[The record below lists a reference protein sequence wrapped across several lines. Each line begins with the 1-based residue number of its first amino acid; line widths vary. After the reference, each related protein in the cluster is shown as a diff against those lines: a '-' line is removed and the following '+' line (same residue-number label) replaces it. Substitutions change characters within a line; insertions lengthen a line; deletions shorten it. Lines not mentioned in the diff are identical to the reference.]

1 MKLASLTTSVGM
13 CAPLCIWAGA
23 SLYGANASFNFE
35 NSAPAWTTIERV
47 WKGDRLAPPV
57 AADAAD
63 LAFASVEVA
72 GRFDSAIIVRD
83 KNGRLL
89 YSADPASQTTVIAK
103 RTMTR
108 ERSPPMENL
117 EPADPKRAASP
128 PGEMLDGCKGA
139 FSPYAA
145 PRMAH
150 IVGRCISGIAGKVQV
165 AWAAR

>member
-1 MKLASLTTSVGM
+1 MKLAGLTTSVGM

-35 NSAPAWTTIERV
+35 NSAPAWTTVERV
-47 WKGDRLAPPV
+47 RKGDRLAPPV

-63 LAFASVEVA
+63 SAFASVEVA
-72 GRFDSAIIVRD
+72 GRFDSAIIIRD

-103 RTMTR
+103 RTTTR
-108 ERSPPMENL
+108 ERAPPMG
-117 EPADPKRAASP
+117 PADPERAASP
-128 PGEMLDGCKGA
+128 PEEMPDGCEGA